1 MKDLIRMNQLAG
13 LITENQAQKML
24 AVLNEAEDF
33 KVGEMKIFD
42 LKDEN
47 GKSTELFKIEN
58 FSSVEDAINMLNK
71 YYNVGEDEVDSFYTN
86 ETGTGYNYVY
96 IASDGSTRFVKSL
109 EEFSGKYKTL
119 EGWGVAPGKEKE
131 I

>member
-1 MKDLIRMNQLAG
+1 MKDIIRMNQLAG
-13 LITENQAQKML
+13 IITEGQAKKMM

-33 KVGEMKIFD
+33 KVGGMKIFD

-71 YYNVGEDEVDSFYTN
+71 YYNVGEDEADSLYTKDK
-86 ETGTGYNYVY
+86 GTGYNYVY
-96 IASDGSTRFVKSL
+96 VANDGSTRFVKSL

-119 EGWGVAPGKEKE
+119 EGWRVEPGNEKE